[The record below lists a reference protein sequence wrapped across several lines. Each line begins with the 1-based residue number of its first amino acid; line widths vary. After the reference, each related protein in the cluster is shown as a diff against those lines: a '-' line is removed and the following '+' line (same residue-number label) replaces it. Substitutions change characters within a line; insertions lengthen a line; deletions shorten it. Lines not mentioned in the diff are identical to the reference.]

1 MKAAPAVALGAAAVV
16 AGIAVGLVP
25 LFGGAYFTTFVFTVL
40 ISFTLAQSWDWV
52 GGEMGYIN
60 LGHYAFYGVGAYAF
74 ALSLTGGVPATV
86 AFAVAVVVTVTVA
99 GLLSFPLFRLR
110 GDYFAFATLALLP
123 LARLLALNLGFT
135 GGADGVT
142 LPPADVLVPAYYL
155 AAVVAVAALAGTV
168 WLERRRLGY
177 AAKAIRNDEEAAEVV
192 GIRIFPVKAALLM
205 LSAAFAALAGA
216 LQAWQM
222 SYIDPGTVFGLG
234 VGLTPVAM
242 ALLGG
247 SGLLWGPL
255 VGVILLAS
263 AQQWLVLHVSMLQ
276 ATIYGLVIL
285 LIGRFMPGG
294 LLRAEWVRRL
304 PGLGVLSRG
313 LHRRVAAGADQAGA
327 AAPPQGLPL
336 PRATG
341 TGGVM
346 LECRDL
352 TMAFGGN
359 ISVDQVNL
367 SVHQGE
373 VVGLVGPN
381 GAGKSTFFNCISK
394 VYEPKAGEVV
404 LAGQTFSGLRR
415 DAVSR
420 CGVGRTYQIPRPFS
434 DLTVRENVALPLM
447 FRGADSATPAEAL
460 TQAATFAAFTGLGQR
475 LDTRADDLT
484 LQEKK
489 ALELARAL
497 ACRPRLLLVDEVASG
512 LTPAEIRTFVEHI
525 RQLRDDYGVSV
536 IWIEHIFSALSQ
548 VVDRMMVLENGR
560 VIADGPLHEV
570 VRDERV
576 LSAYLGSAGAE
587 VA

>member
-1 MKAAPAVALGAAAVV
+1 MKGALPVAWIGAAVAS
-16 AGIAVGLVP
+16 IAVALVP

-74 ALSLTGGVPATV
+74 ALSLTGGVPALI

-155 AAVVAVAALAGTV
+155 AALVAVAAFAGTI
-168 WLERRRLGY
+168 WLESRRLGY

-192 GIRIFPVKAALLM
+192 GIRIFPVKAVLLM
-205 LSAAFAALAGA
+205 ISAAFAALAGA

-263 AQQWLVLHVSMLQ
+263 AQQWLVVHVSMLQ

-294 LLRAEWVRRL
+294 LLRAEWVRSL
-304 PGLGVLSRG
+304 PGLGRLSRG
-313 LHRRVAAGADQAGA
+313 HQEREVTGADRAGSTA
-327 AAPPQGLPL
+327 QRLAL
-336 PRATG
+336 PRATD
-341 TGGVM
+341 TDGVI

-359 ISVDQVNL
+359 ISVDRVNL
-367 SVHQGE
+367 SVHKAE
-373 VVGLVGPN
+373 VIGLVGPN

-404 LAGQTFSGLRR
+404 FAGQTFSGLRR

-447 FRGADSATPAEAL
+447 FRGADSATPGEAL
-460 TQAATFAAFTGLGQR
+460 NQAATFAAFTGLGKR

-548 VVDRMMVLENGR
+548 VVDRMVVLENGR
-560 VIADGPLHEV
+560 VIADGPLDQV

-587 VA
+587 VV